1 MIQRPRA
8 LADWEETL
16 VIPDLDF
23 GRWAES
29 MSDASGVI
37 HMPWYQYSSVAD
49 AFIRSVNGAGWVQVF
64 DWMAWAATPA
74 GQELLQDPAR
84 IGTANED
91 DLSHLLTTIIRSDR
105 FNEGAI
111 ASAFDRGL
119 LLAIARRAKA
129 LLATVGEDA

>member
-1 MIQRPRA
+1 MIHRLRV
-8 LADWEETL
+8 LADWEDTL
-16 VIPDLDF
+16 AIPGLDF
-23 GRWAES
+23 GQWAES
-29 MSDASGVI
+29 TTDASGVI

-74 GQELLQDPAR
+74 GKELLQDPSR
-84 IGTANED
+84 IGAANED
-91 DLSHLLTTIIRSDR
+91 DLSRLLTTIIRSDR

-119 LLAIARRAKA
+119 LLAIARRAKS
-129 LLATVGEDA
+129 LLATVAED